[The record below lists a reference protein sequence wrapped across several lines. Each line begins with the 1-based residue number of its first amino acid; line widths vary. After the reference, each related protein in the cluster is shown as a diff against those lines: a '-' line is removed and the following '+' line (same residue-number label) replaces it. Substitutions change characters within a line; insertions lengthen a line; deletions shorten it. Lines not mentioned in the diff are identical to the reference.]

1 MWPNQLLWRENAFY
15 ENVLSVVINLA
26 VFTRT
31 WVQSLQSREKGQHSS
46 YFWWIHYTTLVGSR
60 SASSG
65 QRFHSMRLCCTT
77 SELPQSSFRKT
88 GQQLSSPFL
97 IVSTGIIVSML
108 ICISWYV
115 SLSLCLCVSVSISF
129 VFLFT
134 CSNSVLISLFPC
146 FNRYDCFFVY
156 LLWMIWL
163 LALCR
168 SPWAFTAWHWG
179 KRGQEESGT
188 FNVTTSSI
196 MMEFMSVTKAMI

>member
-115 SLSLCLCVSVSISF
+115 SLSLCLVCFSKYIICFPVYLQQQCADLSVSLF
-129 VFLFT
+129 QQVWLFL
-134 CSNSVLISLFPC
+134 CLLIMDDLVACLVPQPLGFHS
-146 FNRYDCFFVY
+146 
-156 LLWMIWL
+156 
-163 LALCR
+163 LALREKR
-168 SPWAFTAWHWG
+168 SGRKWYL
-179 KRGQEESGT
+179 
-188 FNVTTSSI
+188 
-196 MMEFMSVTKAMI
+196 